1 MSMHT
6 VGETAVP
13 VASMASDFESPAA
26 RTDHDSFPEATRAP
40 ASDQPPAPSSKPP
53 LGTRL

>member
-13 VASMASDFESPAA
+13 PASMASDFESPA
-26 RTDHDSFPEATRAP
+26 RAHRP
-40 ASDQPPAPSSKPP
+40 RLVAGGHRALDSDQPPVPDSKPP

>member
-1 MSMHT
+1 MHT

-13 VASMASDFESPAA
+13 PASMASDFESPAP
-26 RTDHDSFPEATRAP
+26 RTDHDSLPEVTRAP
-40 ASDQPPAPSSKPP
+40 DSDQPPAPSSKPP